1 MPRAVSLHSIC
12 TYIYVYAFLFLS
24 LYALPSW
31 AEGDAE
37 WFAAI
42 SVSVGDVTIDNI
54 SHNNTIG
61 TGAIIGNTIDGQLED
76 DMVDDQ
82 AAGLGIVVGRR
93 FGNWN
98 ISAEGV
104 WRYRTDWDLVVAT
117 PSIQTI
123 TNVFSDVETSTLML
137 NLARRG
143 SISQFWSWEVGAGAG
158 LVRNNLDSQYIERA
172 IPGIALEQKFKD
184 TSSSI
189 EFSYNVFAGVTR
201 DLGGPWT
208 LNIRYRYIDL
218 GELEAGPFPSRAA
231 GAKADY
237 HSSELMFT
245 FERGF

>member
-1 MPRAVSLHSIC
+1 MPRAVSLQSFC
-12 TYIYVYAFLFLS
+12 TFVFLNLYS
-24 LYALPSW
+24 LASV
-31 AEGDAE
+31 ADGDSQ

-54 SHNNTIG
+54 SHRNTIG
-61 TGAIIGNTIDGQLED
+61 TGGMIGNGIDGQLED
-76 DMVDDQ
+76 ESIDDQ

-93 FGNWN
+93 MGNWN

-104 WRYRTDWDLVVAT
+104 WRYRTDWDLVVET

-123 TNVFSDVETSTLML
+123 TNVFSDIETNTLML

-143 SISQFWSWEVGAGAG
+143 PISQFWSWEVGAGVG

-172 IPGIALEQKFKD
+172 IPGVAAEQKFKD
-184 TSSSI
+184 TSSDI

-208 LNIRYRYIDL
+208 LNVRYRYIDL
-218 GELEAGPFPSRAA
+218 GELQAGPFPDRAGQA
-231 GAKADY
+231 FGDY
-237 HSSELMFT
+237 RSQELMFT
-245 FERGF
+245 FERDF

>member
-1 MPRAVSLHSIC
+1 MPRAVSLQ
-12 TYIYVYAFLFLS
+12 YISTFVFSSLCLS
-24 LYALPSW
+24 LCALPSW

-42 SVSVGDVTIDNI
+42 TVSAGDVTIDDI

-61 TGAIIGNTIDGQLED
+61 TGAIIDNTIDGQLED

-82 AAGLGIVVGRR
+82 AAGLGIVIGRR
-93 FGNWN
+93 IGNWN

-123 TNVFSDVETSTLML
+123 TNVFSDIETNTLML

-143 SISQFWSWEVGAGAG
+143 PISQFWSWEIGAGAG

-172 IPGIALEQKFKD
+172 IPGGAPEQKFKD

-218 GELEAGPFPSRAA
+218 GELETGPFPFKAA
-231 GAKADY
+231 DVTADY
-237 HSSELMFT
+237 RSQELLFT
-245 FERGF
+245 FERDF